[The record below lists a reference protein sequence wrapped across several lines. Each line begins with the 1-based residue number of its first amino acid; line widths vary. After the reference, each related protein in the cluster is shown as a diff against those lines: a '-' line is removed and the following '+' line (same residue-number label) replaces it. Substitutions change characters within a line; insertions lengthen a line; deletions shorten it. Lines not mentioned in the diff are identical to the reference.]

1 MELSEAIAKRR
12 SVRSYVENSKVSQE
26 ELEQIIS
33 AAILAPSWK
42 NSQTGRYYVVVEP
55 ENVEYIKEKCLPE
68 FNRNNSRYASA
79 LIVTAFEM
87 NRAGFTR
94 EGLAENECGQGW
106 GYYDLGLQNQ
116 NMLLK
121 ATELGLGTLI
131 MGIRDGDKL
140 REMLN
145 IPSTQQIVSVI
156 AVGRTDICPEMP
168 KRKNVSD
175 ISKFF

>member
-12 SVRSYVENSKVSQE
+12 SIRSYVESSQVLRKEME
-26 ELEQIIS
+26 ELIS

-42 NSQTGRYYVVVEP
+42 NSQTGRYYVVIDP
-55 ENVEYIKEKCLPE
+55 EMVNHIKEKCLPE

-116 NMLLK
+116 NILLK
-121 ATELGLGTLI
+121 ATELGLGTLV
-131 MGIRDGDKL
+131 MGVRDGDKL

-156 AVGRTDICPEMP
+156 AVGRADVCPEMP

-175 ISKFF
+175 VSQFF